1 MKIGAL
7 SLRILEASILKKGWK
22 LLGGKGSWSAGFSLD
37 LDLTACLF
45 FFKKLSRLVYLYF
58 FLFKFEKLEYR
69 FFSYDADL
77 IGRGKSW
84 DLKFLV
90 SCWVS
95 EASFF
100 ISWIFSKFS
109 FSLSY
114 LGKGLGSDGAKS
126 YSWCFILRL

>member
-7 SLRILEASILKKGWK
+7 SFRILEASILNKGWK
-22 LLGGKGSWSAGFSLD
+22 LLGGKGSWLAGFSLD

-58 FLFKFEKLEYR
+58 FLFKLEILEYR
-69 FFSYDADL
+69 FFSYDTDL
-77 IGRGKSW
+77 WGRGFNL

-90 SCWVS
+90 RFWVS

-109 FSLSY
+109 FCLLY
-114 LGKGLGSDGAKS
+114 LGKGLGSDGDKS